1 MRRILI
7 VEDDDLLREMYEL
20 VLTAHPFLIDTA
32 ENGKA
37 ALELVGQNTYD
48 LIILDLM
55 MPVLDGVGFL
65 RLYSQNPSP
74 STRIVVLSNLSSG
87 HELDQAMALGAHR
100 NELKANVSPK
110 QLVALIRYELE
121 AN

>member
-1 MRRILI
+1 MRRILV
-7 VEDDDLLREMYEL
+7 VEDDDILREMYEL
-20 VLTAHPFLIDTA
+20 VLAAHPFLTDTA
-32 ENGKA
+32 ENGKI
-37 ALELVGQNTYD
+37 ALNFVSQNTYD
-48 LIILDLM
+48 LILLDLM

-65 RLYSQNPSP
+65 KAYSQNPSP
-74 STRIVVLSNLSSG
+74 STRIIVLSNLSSG
-87 HELDQAMALGAHR
+87 RELDEAMALGAHR